1 MGRLASSVNK
11 TKRYLKRNG
20 LKKTTFAIAERIFKG
35 KNVPKG
41 YEPLSKEELLAYREM
56 KLVNTPF
63 ISIVVPMYETD
74 SSFFLKLLESVCNQ
88 TYENWELV
96 LADASK
102 GTDLETILTC
112 FVDSFHP
119 ILTSDRT
126 TEDIRKELKNRIHY
140 HHLKENLGISDN
152 TNVAIKYA
160 KGEYIALLDH
170 DDVLTLH
177 ALSEMVYAIKN
188 KKPVLVY
195 SDEDKMDADEKTF
208 YEPHRKRK
216 FNLDLILSNNY
227 ICHFTMVRSDVI
239 KKLLLRK
246 EYDGAQDFDLFLRC
260 IDECSDDSEILHVP
274 EILYHWRCHE
284 ASTASNT
291 DSKTYAY
298 ESGRRAVE
306 DFCKRHGWNV
316 TVNDTSHLGFY
327 KVEYPDGIFNTRE
340 DVGAIGGPLYRAG
353 KICGGAMKADGT
365 LYYSGLNRNFSGYMH
380 RAAMVQDVSALD
392 IRNMELRPELKELME
407 KSRKE
412 FPDDD
417 IKCSLHLS
425 KCLREK
431 GYLLIYD
438 PERSAR

>member
-1 MGRLASSVNK
+1 MSRLASSVNK

-20 LKKTTFAIAERIFKG
+20 LKKTAYAVAERIFKG
-35 KNVPKG
+35 KNMPKG

-56 KLVNTPF
+56 KLPNAPF

-88 TYENWELV
+88 TYENWELI

-102 GTDLETILTC
+102 GTDLETILAC

-119 ILTSDRT
+119 ILPTEQT
-126 TEDIRKELKNRIHY
+126 IEDIRKELKNRIHY
-140 HHLKENLGISDN
+140 YHLKENLGISEN
-152 TNVAIKYA
+152 TNEAIKYA

-170 DDVLTLH
+170 DDVLTFH
-177 ALSEMVYAIKN
+177 ALSEMVYAIGN
-188 KKPVLVY
+188 HKPVLVY
-195 SDEDKMDADEKTF
+195 SDEDKMDTDEKTF

-227 ICHFTMVRSDVI
+227 ICHFTMIRADVI

-260 IDECSDDSEILHVP
+260 INECKSDSEILHVP

-284 ASTASNT
+284 ASTSSNT
-291 DSKTYAY
+291 DSKSYAY

-306 DFCKRHGWNV
+306 DFCKERGWNV
-316 TVNDTSHLGFY
+316 AVKNTSHLGFY
-327 KVEYPDGIFNTRE
+327 KVEYPEGIFHERA

-392 IRNMELRPELKELME
+392 IRNLELRPELTELLQE
-407 KSRKE
+407 CRKE
-412 FPDDD
+412 FPDDV
-417 IKCSLHLS
+417 IQCSLRLS
-425 KCLREK
+425 KRLRE
-431 GYLLIYD
+431 
-438 PERSAR
+438 